1 MRPSLLED
9 NDEMLASPLEMKV
22 EEPLSFT
29 NAVENKEEISTSN
42 ATQHKTMTAEEY
54 QDKPMQEKV
63 KNEIAQESS
72 KKAPQININYKS
84 SISTS
89 NNKPK
94 LTSVPVSLL
103 KIVSGNFN
111 FITYSNAKIFNKKR
125 LIFYL
130 KLIYLEDNI

>member
-94 LTSVPVSLL
+94 LTSVPVSLP